1 MFKVNLFEPYE
12 KPNRRMTAKEFAD
25 ELVDAAIW
33 KRRPRTHIFDKPIYP
48 YVYTDET
55 QCVNFD
61 LNYP

>member
-1 MFKVNLFEPYE
+1 
-12 KPNRRMTAKEFAD
+12 MTAKEFAD
-25 ELVDAAIW
+25 ELVEAAIW

-48 YVYTDET
+48 YVHTDET